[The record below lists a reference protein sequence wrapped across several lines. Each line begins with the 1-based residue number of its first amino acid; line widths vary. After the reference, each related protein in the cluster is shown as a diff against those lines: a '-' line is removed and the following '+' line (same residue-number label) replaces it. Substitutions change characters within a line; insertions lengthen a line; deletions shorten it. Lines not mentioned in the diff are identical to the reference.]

1 MDKLKTGGRGPMRV
15 ESKSFDFM
23 AQIQPSSLVKVARE
37 AGVALSTAS
46 LALRGSPL
54 VKAATA
60 VRIKEVAERLGYQA
74 DLRVGSLMARI
85 RRAKAGRD
93 RERLAFVW
101 VSASRADTRR
111 EWFCKVTF
119 AGAKQRAEALG
130 CALEEFWL
138 HEEGMTAGRLE
149 KILVTRGITGVVFSA
164 PLREMEVAVD
174 WHWPHFAAAIIGNS
188 EFHPPLHRAGHY
200 HYRSMWTAMENVRA
214 AGCVRPAAVLH
225 EPHHRRIHGVHQAAF
240 VANHPTP
247 GRALA
252 MGRFGLPESEAETR
266 AWLEKIKAD
275 ALIFVVGASPERV
288 KMLRGIPALKALVTL
303 ASPRPELPG
312 IDMREDLIAASAV
325 DLVIAQLHRNE
336 RGVPVHPT
344 TLLLEGEWRG

>member
-1 MDKLKTGGRGPMRV
+1 MEKL
-15 ESKSFDFM
+15 
-23 AQIQPSSLVKVARE
+23 QPSSLVKVARE

-46 LALRGSPL
+46 LAMRGSPL

-60 VRIKEVAERLGYQA
+60 ARVKAVAERLGYRA

-85 RRAKAGRD
+85 RRAKGAQD

-101 VSASRADTRR
+101 MSAARAETRR
-111 EWFCKVTF
+111 EWFCKVTL
-119 AGAKQRAEALG
+119 AGAKRRAEELG

-138 HEEGMTAGRLE
+138 HDDGMTAARLE

-164 PLREMEVAVD
+164 PVHDMEVAVD
-174 WHWPHFAAAIIGNS
+174 WNWSHFAAAIIGNS

-200 HYRSMWTAMENVRA
+200 HYRSMWMALEKVRA
-214 AGCVRPAAVLH
+214 AGCARPAAVLH

-247 GRALA
+247 SKALA
-252 MGRFGLPESEAETR
+252 MARFGLPESAAETR
-266 AWLEKIKAD
+266 AWLAKVKAD
-275 ALIFVVGASPERV
+275 ALICVVGIDDGR
-288 KMLRGIPALKALVTL
+288 LRDVRSCPGIKQVVTL
-303 ASPRPELPG
+303 ANPRGGLPG

-325 DLVIAQLHRNE
+325 DLVVAQLHRNE
-336 RGVPVHPT
+336 RGVPAPAT
-344 TLLLEGEWRG
+344 TLLLEGEWIA

>member
-1 MDKLKTGGRGPMRV
+1 MGVK
-15 ESKSFDFM
+15 SKPFDFM
-23 AQIQPSSLVKVARE
+23 AKIQPSSLVKVARE

-60 VRIKEVAERLGYQA
+60 ARVKAVAERLGYQA

-85 RRAKAGRD
+85 RRAKGTQE

-101 VSASRADTRR
+101 VSATRAETRR

-119 AGAKQRAEALG
+119 AGAKRRAEELG
-130 CALEEFWL
+130 CGLEEFWL
-138 HEEGMTAGRLE
+138 HDGGMTAARLQTV
-149 KILVTRGITGVVFSA
+149 LVTRGITGVVFSA
-164 PLREMEVAVD
+164 PVHDMEVSVD
-174 WHWPHFAAAIIGNS
+174 WNWAHFAAAIIGNS
-188 EFHPPLHRAGHY
+188 EFYPSLHRAGHY
-200 HYRSMWTAMENVRA
+200 HYRSMWTAMEKVKA
-214 AGCVRPAAVLH
+214 AGCRRPAAVLH

-252 MGRFGLPESEAETR
+252 MGRFELPESDAEAR
-266 AWLEKIKAD
+266 AWVEKVKAD

-288 KMLRGIPALKALVTL
+288 KMLRTIPALKALVTL
-303 ASPRPELPG
+303 ANPRPDLPG
-312 IDMREDLIAASAV
+312 IDMREDLVAASAV

-336 RGVPVHPT
+336 RGVPAHPT
-344 TLLLEGEWRG
+344 TLLLEGEWKE